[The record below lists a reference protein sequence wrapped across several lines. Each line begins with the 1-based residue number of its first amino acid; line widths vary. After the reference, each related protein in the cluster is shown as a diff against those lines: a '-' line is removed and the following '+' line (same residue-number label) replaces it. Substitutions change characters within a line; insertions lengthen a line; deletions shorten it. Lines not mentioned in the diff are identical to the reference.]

1 MGRIRAAA
9 FDFDETLSD
18 WPAAVER
25 AALLLGSEPPLANH
39 RGFAEQF
46 LTLANELL
54 PSRTPGGLYFEVHR
68 VFEGM
73 GSLGGDSQAL
83 AEGFRSVLAPVPFAD
98 VATVISALFDRFE
111 LAVLSNNPYAP
122 EGLRVMGLADYF
134 PTVLALRE
142 DRAGLLSPIPTPSPP

>member
-73 GSLGGDSQAL
+73 GRPAGDSQAL
-83 AEGFRSVLAPVPFAD
+83 AERFRSVLAPVPFAD